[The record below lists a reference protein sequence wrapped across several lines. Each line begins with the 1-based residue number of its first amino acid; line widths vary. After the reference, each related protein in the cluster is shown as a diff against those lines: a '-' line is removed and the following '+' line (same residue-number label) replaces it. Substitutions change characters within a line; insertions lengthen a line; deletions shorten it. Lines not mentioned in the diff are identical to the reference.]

1 MRNVLLAAAV
11 SVSLAACAAAPAGLA
26 QAAPAAGPRAVG
38 EITGPAWSSHT
49 VLYQCEGGV
58 KLQVAYL
65 NMKSGESFAALHF
78 NGNTS
83 LLQSRQL
90 TSGVRYIA
98 LDEQHSLRWATK
110 GGAGQLSYMAADHTA
125 KEQVLLAHCQ
135 ALP

>member
-1 MRNVLLAAAV
+1 MRNMVLAAAT
-11 SVSLAACAAAPAGLA
+11 SVLLVACAPYQSATATSSA
-26 QAAPAAGPRAVG
+26 QGPRAVG
-38 EITGPAWSSHT
+38 EIPGPTWNSHT
-49 VLYQCEGGV
+49 VVYQCQSGT